1 MNLKKIIREEITG
14 FEVED
19 DGLGWLR
26 DTNSDIDMFINKAF
40 YFDPIAEEYDE
51 DYTKLVNHL
60 INLGFE
66 SQYYTPKALDDGNQA
81 IGLYTYRDYNGELKY
96 VFTSGIGE
104 GEDEDYEGHIK
115 SYADDESEDGG
126 KNLEVVDAREF
137 IKLI

>member
-26 DTNSDIDMFINKAF
+26 DTGSDIDMFINKAF

-51 DYTKLVNHL
+51 DYTKLVNYL

-66 SQYYTPKALDDGNQA
+66 SKYSTPNVLNIGQA
-81 IGLYTYRDYNGELKY
+81 IGLYSYRDNNGELKY
-96 VFTSGIGE
+96 VYTSGTDD
-104 GEDEDYEGHIK
+104 EDEDYEGHIK
-115 SYADDESEDGG
+115 SYADHESEDDGE
-126 KNLEVVDAREF
+126 NLEVVDAREF

>member
-1 MNLKKIIREEITG
+1 MNLKKIIREVITG

-26 DTNSDIDMFINKAF
+26 DTGSDIDMFINKAF
-40 YFDPIAEEYDE
+40 YFYPIAKEYDE

-66 SQYYTPKALDDGNQA
+66 SQYSTPKVLGYDSRA
-81 IGLYTYRDYNGELKY
+81 IGLYAYRDNDGELKY
-96 VFTSGIGE
+96 VYTTGLD
-104 GEDEDYEGHIK
+104 EDEDYEGHIK
-115 SYADDESEDGG
+115 SYADDESEDDGE
-126 KNLEVVDAREF
+126 NLEVVDAREF